1 MLYYYNIRFPYRMW
15 KAFKNILINIMGE
28 EGEMYERDG
37 LVKIILCV
45 QRCKGFRDWEFVFS
59 RYCGNPRVL

>member
-1 MLYYYNIRFPYRMW
+1 MR

-28 EGEMYERDG
+28 EGDMYEKDG

-45 QRCKGFRDWEFVFS
+45 QRCKGLRDWEFVFS